1 MQYTSFQFLLFV
13 AITAL
18 IYFLFPV
25 KKYQWTILLIAS
37 YYFYLCAGYKFAVF
51 LVATT
56 VLTYLTALSL
66 DKIAILGK
74 RTLEVHK
81 TDWDRTQKKEFKT
94 TIKKKKQMVAAI
106 AVVINLGIL
115 AFLKYY
121 NFFAENLDGLFLRF
135 GADLT
140 MPALKLMLPLGIS
153 FYTFQSV
160 GYVIDVYHEK
170 ISAERN
176 LAKFALFVSFFP
188 QIIQGP
194 ISFYDQLAHQLYEPH
209 TVNFTRMKHG
219 AELILWGFFKKLV
232 IADRAVIAINTV
244 LDDYTVYG
252 GTTLLFTICAPAVCG
267 FFRRN

>member
-81 TDWDRTQKKEFKT
+81 TDWDRTQKKEYKN

-106 AVVINLGIL
+106 AVLINLGIL

-121 NFFAENLDGLFLRF
+121 NFLAENLDGLFLR
-135 GADLT
+135 
-140 MPALKLMLPLGIS
+140 
-153 FYTFQSV
+153 
-160 GYVIDVYHEK
+160 
-170 ISAERN
+170 R
-176 LAKFALFVSFFP
+176 
-188 QIIQGP
+188 P
-194 ISFYDQLAHQLYEPH
+194 ISVCDCEENKLS
-209 TVNFTRMKHG
+209 
-219 AELILWGFFKKLV
+219 LIYKVVGK
-232 IADRAVIAINTV
+232 
-244 LDDYTVYG
+244 
-252 GTTLLFTICAPAVCG
+252 GTEQMQKMQRHVVWI
-267 FFRRN
+267 